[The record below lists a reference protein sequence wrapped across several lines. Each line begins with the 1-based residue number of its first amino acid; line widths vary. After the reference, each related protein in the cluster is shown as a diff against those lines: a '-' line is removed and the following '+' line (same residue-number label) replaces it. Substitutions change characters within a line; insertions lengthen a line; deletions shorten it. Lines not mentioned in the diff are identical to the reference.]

1 MTVFVILAAG
11 KGGRMGRYD
20 YVHKALLPYK
30 GRAVISH
37 QIAAAPDSRIVV
49 VTGNRHEQVKDY
61 LDLAHPGLP
70 VTLIHKENWDVPG
83 ACGPAASL
91 IDAKREIDNE
101 EDFIFTSCDT
111 LWENPSDIP
120 LWYCG
125 QSWSG
130 VSPVPKGTK
139 PERWVRI
146 GPEGVFEKDE
156 PGKGAAYTG
165 LTCVKSWDAKRF
177 WKGLRDAPLDVTEH
191 QVTPGLKSLHEGG
204 GLAAKPIKW
213 TDTGD
218 EASYRRAVEATGYD
232 WSKPNEATYVLPDEG
247 RVVKFRA
254 DAVAVMRLVERHKLI
269 SRALPKLTGVRTHF
283 YAYEYVP
290 GLSGYAA
297 AAIDPDFIP
306 KLVSWAKRNLWH
318 AQVGSGIGEAC
329 ERFYRQKTGGRLMML
344 RQELRDEAWACYR
357 KIDWNLT
364 VTGCQPATIHGD
376 FNLGN
381 IISDQDGKKITA
393 IDWREDFAGLLKWGD
408 LRYDYA
414 KLLAGLYVN
423 WDYAR
428 GGDFQDWDAGE
439 YHIAQLALAMGGKIP
454 RDVKVIAAVS
464 LLNSAPLH
472 AAPLDEHCVRK
483 ATEILETV

>member
-11 KGGRMGRYD
+11 AGSRMGRYD

-37 QIAAAPDSRIVV
+37 QIKAAPDARVVV
-49 VTGNRHEQVKDY
+49 VTGNRSKQVTDY

-70 VTLIHKENWDVPG
+70 VTFIHKEDWSQPG
-83 ACGPAASL
+83 AGPGASL
-91 IDAKREIDNE
+91 IAAKCEIDTD

-111 LWENPSDIP
+111 LWEDGTVAY
-120 LWYCG
+120 LWQSG
-125 QSWSG
+125 SSWSG
-130 VSPVPKGTK
+130 VAPLPEGTE

-146 GPEGVFEKDE
+146 TDKAVFEQGE
-156 PGKGAAYTG
+156 PGLGAVYTG
-165 LTCVKSWDAKRF
+165 LTHVKHWDQARF
-177 WKGLRDAPLDVTEH
+177 WAGLRDAPLDVDEL
-191 QVTPGLKSLHEGG
+191 QVTPGLEALRTSGRFD
-204 GLAAKPIKW
+204 ARRIDW
-213 TDTGD
+213 TDMGD
-218 EASYRRAVEATGYD
+218 EASYQRAVEAAGYD

-247 RVVKFRA
+247 RVVKFRT
-254 DAVAVMRLVERHKLI
+254 DPVSVTRLVERHKTI
-269 SRALPKLTGVRTHF
+269 ARALPKLTGVRSNF
-283 YAYEYVP
+283 YSYEYVH

-297 AAIDPDFIP
+297 ATLDPDFIP

-318 AQVGSGIGEAC
+318 AAIGHGIGDAC

-344 RQELRDEAWACYR
+344 RSELRDEAWACYR

-364 VTGCQPATIHGD
+364 VTGCEPFTIHGD

-381 IISDQDGKKITA
+381 IVADQDGKKITA
-393 IDWREDFAGLLKWGD
+393 IDWREDFAGFTRWGD
-408 LRYDYA
+408 RRYDYA

-423 WDYAR
+423 WDRAQE
-428 GGDFQDWDAGE
+428 GDFRNWDAGE
-439 YHIAQLALAMGGKIP
+439 HHIAELAKVMGGKIP
-454 RDVKVIAAVS
+454 RDVKVIAAIS

-472 AAPLDEHCVRK
+472 NAPLDEHLVHK